1 MKLHWSPRSPFV
13 RTVMIAAHEIGI
25 QDQLDCVRTVV
36 SAFKPNDEIFADNP
50 LGKLPTLVLDDGTP
64 VYDSRVIF
72 EYFDTLHQGPRLLPV
87 AYPKRLTTQRR
98 AALGNG
104 TLDLLVGWFVDI
116 LKPTAERSDI
126 IKTNHVKFAAIA
138 RALDKEAPG
147 LERDPFDMG
156 HIMIGCALSYAD
168 FRLNFLQWRK
178 GHGAIARWHD
188 ESFVKRPSVV
198 ANTVIDDL

>member
-13 RTVMIAAHEIGI
+13 RTVMIAAHEVGI
-25 QDQLDCVRTVV
+25 QDSLNCVRTVV
-36 SAFKPNDEIFADNP
+36 SSFKANDEIFVDNP

-64 VYDSRVIF
+64 VYDSRVIC
-72 EYFDTLHQGPRLLPV
+72 EYFDTLHKGPRLVPV
-87 AYPKRLTTQRR
+87 TYPKRLTTQRR

-104 TLDLLVGWFVDI
+104 ALDLFVGWFVDI
-116 LKPTAERSDI
+116 LKPAKDRQEI
-126 IKTNHVKFAAIA
+126 ITTNHAKAASIF
-138 RALDKEAPG
+138 RALDTEAPS

-168 FRLNFLQWRK
+168 FRLAFLEWRK

-188 ESFVKRPSVV
+188 ETFVKRPSVV
-198 ANTVIDDL
+198 ANTVVDDL